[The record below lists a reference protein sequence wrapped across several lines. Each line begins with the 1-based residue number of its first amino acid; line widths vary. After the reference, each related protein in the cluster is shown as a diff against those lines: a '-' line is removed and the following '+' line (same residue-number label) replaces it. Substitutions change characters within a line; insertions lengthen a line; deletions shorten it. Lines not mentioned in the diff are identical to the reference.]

1 MFNTPLLLTSFTL
14 AALTLSAAP
23 AAAAQSE
30 IYGGFQVFRWQETDS
45 TGTELMHETGR
56 LFTLGT
62 AFHSGGSQVL
72 NTTYLELFGGSPMH
86 YETNGSSADHYHGF
100 NLERRWEQITHP
112 GKPAPFAG
120 IGWKQWARTIDSST
134 GYYGYT
140 ENWHSLYGKAGIR
153 QEQGPFY
160 WAAGVKFPLHIR
172 NEVDFINTTFAPRK
186 TPGYFAE
193 IGTAGKDKKIS
204 LTYEYQKYKASSA
217 VAGYYQP
224 ASSERLLTLRA
235 VFTL

>member
-1 MFNTPLLLTSFTL
+1 MLYATLLTASFTL
-14 AALTLSAAP
+14 AALTLATAP

-30 IYGGFQVFRWQETDS
+30 IYGGFQTFRWQETDS
-45 TGTELMHETGR
+45 TGAELMHETGQ

-62 AFHSGGSQVL
+62 AFHSGGRQVL
-72 NTTYLELFGGSPMH
+72 NTTALEVFGGSPTH

-100 NLERRWEQITHP
+100 SLERRWEQTVSP

-120 IGWKQWARTIDSST
+120 LGWKQWSRSIDSSP

-140 ENWHSLYGKAGIR
+140 ESWKSLYGKAGIR
-153 QEQGPFY
+153 QEHGPLY
-160 WAAGVKFPLHIR
+160 WVAGVKAPLHIS
-172 NEVDFINTTFAPRK
+172 NEVDFIDTTFTPRK
-186 TPGYFAE
+186 TLGYFAE

-204 LTYEYQKYKASSA
+204 LTYEYQKYKASA
-217 VAGYYQP
+217 TVDGYYQP
-224 ASSERLLTLRA
+224 DSSERLLTLRA